1 MSLVT
6 QQWEFLQDVAK
17 LISYAQ
23 TLDVV
28 LTGGELYRTED
39 QQQLYFAGET
49 VEIVDSEAM
58 LKKIKPKSK
67 TMKSNHLE
75 RLAIDF
81 NFFVNG
87 ELVYDATHPKL
98 VAMGKFWESLD
109 KQNSWGGFW
118 NSFKDTPH
126 FEKREV

>member
-6 QQWEFLQDVAK
+6 QQWQFLQDVSK

-28 LTGGELYRTED
+28 LTGGELYRTNE
-39 QQQLYFAGET
+39 QQ
-49 VEIVDSEAM
+49 
-58 LKKIKPKSK
+58 KIYMDTGKSK
-67 TMKSNHLE
+67 TMNSKHLK

-81 NFFVNG
+81 NFFIDG
-87 ELVYDATHPKL
+87 QLVYDSTHPTLIKL
-98 VAMGKFWESLD
+98 GKFWESLD

-126 FEKREV
+126 FEKREI